1 MEIQPDQIIAS
12 ARKFALGADL
22 RKGQQ
27 ARAKMNRAEL
37 EAMFRKGAVL
47 PTARTI
53 WCGGQEF
60 LARYM
65 FINHVYPPSI
75 MPTEQ
80 LEPMHIP
87 DLRLET
93 RHEGRVLLLR
103 TIGHPLS
110 GPVIQNAVEDD
121 RANVDVLALCNIHK
135 SIPPN
140 SLLPKG
146 AVVAI
151 KEPLYEAISDGKYQI
166 RVDHPSDLVFL
177 SGVEDYI
184 PLPFRSTTT
193 ERSAADLNADGNAAS
208 AKKDLHA
215 AVKLY
220 SEAMQVCPDQ
230 DRSLRAKLRCNRAE
244 INLLL
249 GRFEPALS
257 DAEAAISDCRLLV
270 SDPMATPST
279 TSTIDSTSYF
289 RGACTAYGLRDFAY
303 ARSLLQEA
311 QRCRPGNKTV
321 KRELERTE
329 QRIQEE
335 QTGGYDFDAM
345 SNATSLECSRLDFAD
360 FIRLCEVRD
369 AGGHGKGLFATT
381 KLGVGSLVH
390 CEKAFAAAFASEEGN
405 ETTVVYDLS
414 TERGNGVATG
424 PNVSIVNV
432 LMEKLS
438 HNPRQAARFQA
449 LHDADYEPKLPPS
462 SIDGKTVIDSFRT
475 TTIAT
480 TNRFGLPSVRSSEKH
495 EYPSEHE
502 AGHQHNEDSTLASSA
517 VWIVASHINH
527 ACDGNVVRA
536 FMGDMII
543 FRATREIQAGEEIL
557 TQYCGHQVDSVATQA
572 HTKKGWGFECDCAI
586 CQADAGTS
594 QAMRTKR
601 EALVAECKALLE
613 EFSALDAALQYIP
626 DSLFVAKAEKLR
638 EQLQTTYPAEAF
650 TNRPRPTLNILGMW
664 LCQAYVRRRE
674 WKKAIIS
681 GKLLLRD
688 LGYVVRVLTT
698 GVDMDYAN
706 CSLETAAVDAA
717 VGASK
722 GFFALGNAKHG
733 QWFEDFARRMWMIEY
748 GELRGYAER
757 YGRWASVLILG

>member
-1 MEIQPDQIIAS
+1 MEIQPDQVIAS
-12 ARKFALGADL
+12 ARNFALGADL

-27 ARAKMNRAEL
+27 AMAKLNRGEL
-37 EAMFRKGAVL
+37 QAMFRQDAVL

-75 MPTEQ
+75 VPAEQ
-80 LEPMHIP
+80 LEPMHIS

-110 GPVIQNAVEDD
+110 GPVIKNAVEDD
-121 RANVDVLALCNIHK
+121 RANVDVLALYNIHK

-151 KEPLYEAISDGKYQI
+151 KEPLYEAILNGSHQI
-166 RVDHPSDLVFL
+166 RVDHPSDLILL
-177 SGVEDYI
+177 SGVEKYV
-184 PLPFRSTTT
+184 LVPFRSTTT

-215 AVKLY
+215 AVKLC

-257 DAEAAISDCRLLV
+257 DAEAAINDCQFLA
-270 SDPMATPST
+270 SEPMATPAMTPSNDT
-279 TSTIDSTSYF
+279 TNKLESTSYF
-289 RGACTAYGLRDFAY
+289 RAACAAYGLRDFAY

-311 QRCRPGNKTV
+311 QRCRPGNKIV
-321 KRELERTE
+321 EREVERTE

-335 QTGGYDFDAM
+335 ETGDYDFDAM
-345 SNATSLECSRLDFAD
+345 SNAASLERSRLDFAD
-360 FIRLCEVRD
+360 FTKLCKIRD
-369 AGGHGKGLFATT
+369 AGTHGRGLFAATDI
-381 KLGVGSLVH
+381 GVGSLVL
-390 CEKAFAAAFASEEGN
+390 CEKAFAAAFASEEGE
-405 ETTVVYDLS
+405 ETTVVYDLTTGGS
-414 TERGNGVATG
+414 NAGGPGV
-424 PNVSIVNV
+424 SMVNV

-438 HNPRQAARFQA
+438 HNPVQAARFQA

-462 SIDGKTVIDSFRT
+462 SIDGKIVIDSFRT
-475 TTIAT
+475 TKIAT

-495 EYPSEHE
+495 EYPSAHE

-543 FRATREIQAGEEIL
+543 FRATRKIQAGEEIL

-572 HTKKGWGFECDCAI
+572 HTKKVWGFECDCAI
-586 CQADAGTS
+586 CRADAETS

-601 EALVAECKALLE
+601 EALVAESKALLE
-613 EFSALDAALQYIP
+613 EFAALDAALQYIP

-674 WKKAIIS
+674 WKKAVIS

-688 LGYVVRVLTT
+688 LGFVVKVLTT
-698 GVDMDYAN
+698 GADMDYAY
-706 CSLETAAVDAA
+706 CSMETAAVDPA

-733 QWFEDFARRMWMIEY
+733 QWFEDFARRMWMTEY
-748 GELRGYAER
+748 GELKGYAER
-757 YGRWASVLILG
+757 YGGW